1 MSYDEIK
8 PILEEL
14 KKRSSQEAFSLKI
27 NEARVP
33 KLTDSKFGGVPYW
46 DMKKSYPKD
55 SEGNSLMLLAQINFD
70 NDDFGS
76 LLPKSGMLQFFIG
89 VDENYLFGMD
99 FDKPYV
105 QNGFRVVYHEK
116 INYDITEEDVLSL
129 GVSTNLEEKNEEFTP
144 VYGTHALDVEK
155 KMVSI
160 GEVDYRFYSLFHE
173 IAKEKGI
180 SLKEGS
186 MLYEYLDNAEY
197 DELYEELCN
206 TGHWMLGYPY
216 FTQYDPR
223 EAGKDSRYY
232 DTLLFQM
239 DSDYSK
245 AGNDLV
251 LWGDCGV
258 GNFFINKEDLKNC
271 NFDKVLYNW
280 DCS

>member
-8 PILEEL
+8 PILDEL
-14 KKRSSQEAFSLKI
+14 KKRTSQEAFSLNI
-27 NEARVP
+27 NESRVP
-33 KLTDSKFGGVPYW
+33 KITDSKFGGVPYW

-55 SEGNSLMLLAQINFD
+55 LEGKPLMLLAQINFD
-70 NDDFGS
+70 GDDFGS
-76 LLPKSGMLQFFIG
+76 LLPKKGMLQFFIG
-89 VDENYLFGMD
+89 RDDLYGAD
-99 FDKPYV
+99 FDNPDI
-105 QNGFRVVYHEK
+105 QNSFRVVYHES
-116 INYDITEEDVLSL
+116 IDYEVAEEDVLSL
-129 GVSTNLEEKNEEFTP
+129 GITTSLEEENEEFTP
-144 VYGTHALDVEK
+144 VYGTYALDIEK

-160 GEVDYRFYSLFHE
+160 GEVDYRFYSLVNE

-180 SLKEGS
+180 PLKES
-186 MLYEYLDNAEY
+186 SLLYEFLDDTEY
-197 DELYEELCN
+197 DELYEELSN

-223 EAGKDSRYY
+223 EIGKDSGYY

-245 AGNDLV
+245 DRNDLV

-258 GNFFINKEDLKNC
+258 GNFFINKEDLKDC
-271 NFDKVLYNW
+271 KFDKVLYNW